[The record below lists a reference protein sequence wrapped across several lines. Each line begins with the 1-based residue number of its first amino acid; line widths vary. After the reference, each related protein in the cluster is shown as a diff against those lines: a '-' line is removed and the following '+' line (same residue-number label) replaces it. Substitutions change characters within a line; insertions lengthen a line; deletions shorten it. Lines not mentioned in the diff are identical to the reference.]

1 MYFLCRGWRFEVLRV
16 LVIVGTLGVALV
28 LGVSV
33 LRALFDTSEVEK
45 DAKALIG
52 KPVAEV
58 SRVLGLPSEIVS
70 PSDFNGRV
78 RNDIQVSFEPKDIPR
93 AEGSVLIYERNLT
106 ILILFERNGII
117 HDVYVGKT

>member
-1 MYFLCRGWRFEVLRV
+1 MLRV